1 MNASI
6 VKYVLL
12 VNQILN
18 AVIEDGAKKYFTLV
32 GLLLFSQN
40 HFQSF
45 DWRRFI
51 TGHDHDQ
58 LLVSKVVCKY

>member
-1 MNASI
+1 M
-6 VKYVLL
+6 LL
-12 VNQILN
+12 VNQMLK